1 MNQKVYGPKII
12 TGRYKGLQLK
22 VADSARPVTDRVKKT
37 LFDIL
42 GSAVEGTS
50 VLDLFAGSGNLGI
63 EALSQGAE
71 SAIFIDIDSE
81 ATDLIK
87 ENTSK
92 VEEPI
97 EIIND
102 NYRRYL
108 KRTENKFDIIFLD
121 PPFNNIESLAWN
133 VIKSAVKE
141 RGIIVFKSDIEID
154 SKLERDFKIIE
165 KRKIGINILYFL
177 QLDSSKP

>member
-1 MNQKVYGPKII
+1 
-12 TGRYKGLQLK
+12 
-22 VADSARPVTDRVKKT
+22 
-37 LFDIL
+37 
-42 GSAVEGTS
+42 
-50 VLDLFAGSGNLGI
+50 
-63 EALSQGAE
+63 QGAE

>member
-1 MNQKVYGPKII
+1 MEKNFRPKII
-12 TGRYKGLQLK
+12 TGKYKGLQLQ

-42 GSAVEGTS
+42 GKAVQGTN

-71 SAIFIDIDSE
+71 SATFIDIDKQAVE
-81 ATDLIK
+81 AIRL
-87 ENTSK
+87 NTLK

-97 EIIND
+97 EIVND

-108 KRTENKFDIIFLD
+108 KKSEVKFDIIFLD
-121 PPFNNIESLAWN
+121 PPFDNIETLAWN

-141 RGIIVFKSDIEID
+141 KGIIVFKSDIELD
-154 SKLERDFKIIE
+154 SKLERDFQILE

-177 QLDSSKP
+177 QNL